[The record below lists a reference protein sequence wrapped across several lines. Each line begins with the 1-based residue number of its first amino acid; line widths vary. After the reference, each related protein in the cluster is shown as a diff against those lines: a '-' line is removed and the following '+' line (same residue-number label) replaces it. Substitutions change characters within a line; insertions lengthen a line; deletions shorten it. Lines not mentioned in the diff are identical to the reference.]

1 MDEVERGGPTALRGS
16 SIQTPDLSEKGGL
29 QRHEEPCL
37 VTKWKEADLRPY
49 EGRLLR
55 PPILVGVRQSTFEG
69 CVICIPHPGDF
80 VTQADNVPPHLCLRT
95 AYTCVVQ
102 APQLPGGDFHVSC
115 VHAVTAWP
123 CLELLLT
130 HF

>member
-55 PPILVGVRQSTFEG
+55 PPISGAPKTLASHKGPSSLVGVRQSTFEG
-69 CVICIPHPGDF
+69 CVICIRHPGDF
-80 VTQADNVPPHLCLRT
+80 VTQADNVPPHLCL
-95 AYTCVVQ
+95 
-102 APQLPGGDFHVSC
+102 
-115 VHAVTAWP
+115 
-123 CLELLLT
+123 
-130 HF
+130 